1 MEKAAAPLRVDTD
14 GGDAVFSVR
23 VVPGAS
29 SDKVC
34 GISEGCLR
42 VRVAAPP
49 HDGRANRRLL
59 KYLSKALVISGGKL
73 EIASGEKARSKKI
86 RVKNVDKALIEKK
99 LARLCRDSKKE

>member
-1 MEKAAAPLRVDTD
+1 MGTAAALPRVDAD

-34 GISEGCLR
+34 GVSEGCLR

-49 HDGRANRRLL
+49 HDGRANKRLL
-59 KYLSKALVISGGKL
+59 KFLSKTLGIPAGRL
-73 EIASGEKARSKKI
+73 EIASGEKARIKNI
-86 RVKNVDKALIEKK
+86 RVKNIDKASIEKK
-99 LARLCRDSKKE
+99 LAALCRGAEKE